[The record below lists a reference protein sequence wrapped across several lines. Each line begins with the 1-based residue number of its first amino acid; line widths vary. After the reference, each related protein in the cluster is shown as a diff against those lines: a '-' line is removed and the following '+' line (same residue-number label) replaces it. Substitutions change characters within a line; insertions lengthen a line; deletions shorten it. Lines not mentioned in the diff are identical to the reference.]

1 MIECEQPN
9 AGFLRNSPDIFRK
22 RVAGQQMLLQ
32 PRTIAHTRDQ
42 LRVHTEGPSPQ
53 ERESIL

>member
-9 AGFLRNSPDIFRK
+9 AGFCRDAPDIFRK

-32 PRTIAHTRDQ
+32 PRTIAHTRDKPI
-42 LRVHTEGPSPQ
+42 RSPS
-53 ERESIL
+53 RLVS